1 MKAVILTRVSS
12 KEQEDGHSL
21 AAQST
26 RLIEYAN
33 RKKLEVIKSYQI
45 IESSTKGKRKEF
57 MEMLNFCKSQKETVA
72 IIADA
77 VDRIQ
82 RSFKES
88 VLLDDLVR
96 KDKIELHFY
105 RENMIIGKNA
115 NSTDIM
121 RWDFAVMGAKTY
133 VLQLSENV
141 KRSVEY
147 KNRNGEF
154 SGQAP
159 TGYINCRNE
168 QGKAWLEP
176 DKIMGPKIKH
186 LFELYSLGHA
196 SIKELKKVAD
206 KLGAK
211 SRADKPMT
219 TSVLYNVITNP
230 FYYGEMNCKGE
241 IVPHVYKPIISREL
255 WEKCQEVRLGAAKKP
270 FKYSEMPFLY
280 RGLIRCAYSE
290 RICTNELKKG
300 QFSYLVCYDK
310 KGKRIYI
317 PEKEVDLQ
325 IIEILKTLKIPTT
338 RIEQYRKHLTG
349 SKNAEIAYRNQE
361 IGHLQASLTKS
372 RDRMDKL
379 MNLLIDG
386 NIDQEIFDMKREQLK
401 LEKSQLEAKIKAH
414 SVADDSFNDLI
425 CELIDIAS
433 NSWKI
438 FGYSGNFELKRN
450 LLKMLFRT
458 LEIKEGKLGYA
469 LSFPFSKM
477 QNLTACPNWLPHMDS
492 NHDKRSQSALSYR

>member
-33 RKKLEVIKSYQI
+33 RKNLEVIKSYQI
-45 IESSTKGKRKEF
+45 IESSTHGKRKEF
-57 MEMLNFCKSQKETVA
+57 TEMLNFCKKQKETIA

-77 VDRIQ
+77 VDRVQ

-96 KDKIELHFY
+96 KEKIELHFY

-115 NSTDIM
+115 NSMDIM
-121 RWDFAVMGAKTY
+121 RWDFAVMGAKSY

-147 KNRNGEF
+147 KNKNGEF

-168 QGKAWLEP
+168 NGKAWLKP
-176 DKIMGPKIKH
+176 DELMAPKIKR
-186 LFELYSLGHA
+186 LFELYSLGSA
-196 SIKELKKVAD
+196 SIKELKIEAD
-206 KLGAK
+206 KLGAL
-211 SRADKPMT
+211 SRAGKPMT
-219 TSVLYNVITNP
+219 TSVIYNVITNP
-230 FYYGEMNCKGE
+230 FYYGEMHCKGK
-241 IVPHVYKPIISREL
+241 IVPHVYEPIISREL
-255 WEKCQEVRLGAAKKP
+255 WEKCQEVRLGTAKKP
-270 FKYSEMPFLY
+270 FKYSDMPFIY
-280 RGLIRCAYSE
+280 RGLIRCAHTGK
-290 RICTNELKKG
+290 ICTNELKKG
-300 QFSYLVCYDK
+300 QFSYVVCYGED
-310 KGKRIYI
+310 GKRLYI
-317 PEKEVDLQ
+317 PEREIDLQ
-325 IIEILKTLKIPTT
+325 IIEILKTLKFPFN
-338 RIEQYRKHLTG
+338 RIQQYRKHLAD
-349 SKNAEIAYRNQE
+349 SKSAEIAYRNQE
-361 IGHLQASLTKS
+361 IGHLQTSLTKN

-379 MNLLIDG
+379 MNLFIDG
-386 NIDQEIFDMKREQLK
+386 NIDQEVFDNKREQLK
-401 LEKSQLEAKIKAH
+401 IEKSRLETKIKAH
-414 SVADDSFNDLI
+414 SSADDGFNHLI

-433 NSWKI
+433 NSSEI
-438 FGYSGNFELKRN
+438 FHFSGNFELKKY

-458 LEIKEGKLGYA
+458 LEIKNGKLGYA

-477 QNLTACPNWLPHMDS
+477 QNLTACPNWLLHMDS
-492 NHDKRSQSALSYR
+492 NHD